1 VSAWEINLSFM
12 QWHVINTLVYPHLLI
27 KLFIK
32 VMLVETLWTKNLQFI
47 RDKISQQN
55 FETWINPIKL
65 LSVDGNHIHLTVPNR
80 FFKDWVIENYY
91 AIISDSFAAVM
102 GMNVNLNFVVRDHQ
116 EPTQNEPE
124 SPTAPPAAQPI
135 AKPHQRRLHSSL
147 NPNYSFD
154 RFVVGSSN
162 QFAHAAAMAVAKQ
175 PARTYNPLF
184 IYGGVGLGKTHL
196 LNAIGVQTISL
207 YPNTNVLYVSAEE
220 FMNEL
225 INSIRYDKMSK
236 FREKFR
242 NIDSLLI
249 DDIQFIAGKERTQE
263 EFFHTFNTLH
273 DSGRQIVVTSDKFPK
288 EIPNLEERLRSRFE
302 WGLIADIQPP
312 EIETRVAI
320 IDKKAQENGIELPG
334 NVSYYIASNAN
345 DSNIR
350 ELEGFLTRIAA
361 YSSLTSREIDMD
373 LVKEV
378 LKKVLKQGEKK
389 PVTVEEIL
397 KTVTDKFNIKIS
409 DLKSQKKSKNLVL
422 PRQIA
427 MYLSRKMTTH
437 SFPDIGTKIGGR
449 DHSTVIY
456 ANNKVTKLIQ
466 NDSKIRQVI
475 KELEK
480 ELLNHS

>member
-1 VSAWEINLSFM
+1 MSTVVDNI
-12 QWHVINTLVYPHLLI
+12 VD
-27 KLFIK
+27 K
-32 VMLVETLWTKNLQFI
+32 VTVLEELWKRNLQII
-47 RDKISQQN
+47 REKISPQN
-55 FETWINPIKL
+55 FDTWINPIKIVSAEGNTIY
-65 LSVDGNHIHLTVPNR
+65 LSVPNR
-80 FFKDWVIENYY
+80 FFRDWVIENYID
-91 AIISDSFAAVM
+91 IIGDSLSNVM
-102 GMNVNLNFVVRDHQ
+102 GIAVNINVIVTQSEITTSLTDQKSEPSVEKSPSPPKRDRKI
-116 EPTQNEPE
+116 P
-124 SPTAPPAAQPI
+124 
-135 AKPHQRRLHSSL
+135 LSL

-154 RFVVGSSN
+154 RFVVGTSN
-162 QFAHAAAMAVAKQ
+162 QFAHAAAVAVAKQ
-175 PARTYNPLF
+175 PARAYNPLF

-196 LNAIGVQTISL
+196 LNAIGVLTISE
-207 YPNTNVLYVSAEE
+207 YPGKNVLYVSAEE

-236 FREKFR
+236 FREKYR
-242 NIDSLLI
+242 RIDSLLI

-273 DSGRQIVVTSDKFPK
+273 DSGKQIVVTSDKFPK

-320 IDKKAQENGIELPG
+320 VEKKAQENNIALPS
-334 NVSYYIASNAN
+334 NVAYYIASNAS

-378 LKKVLKQGEKK
+378 LKKVIRQGEKK
-389 PVTVEEIL
+389 GITIEEIL
-397 KTVTDKFNIKIS
+397 KTVTDKFNIKLS
-409 DLKSQKKSKNLVL
+409 DIKSQKKSKNLVL

-427 MYLSRKMTTH
+427 MYLSRKMTNA

-456 ANNKVTKLIQ
+456 AHNKIIKMIDEDDT
-466 NDSKIRQVI
+466 IRKTV
-475 KELEK
+475 KEIEQS
-480 ELLNHS
+480 LLNNT